1 MRRAGRAPARGDP
14 PGSDEAGPGPA
25 SSFSSDAPDP
35 WWYPGKIEW
44 TAHPNRRISYGGFH
58 GERDEFV
65 DVMVGVLRDAG
76 LFRSSQMPRLDE
88 PAAEAFFDRVFEA
101 FKPVPYHCAF
111 RGQETAAAA
120 HALLR
125 QMRARRHGPIDDIE
139 CLATLVA
146 ACAGSL
152 GHLGL
157 SDQHL
162 QYTNHALCGLYP
174 GETNVVELYSA
185 HILQHFLTDQTVGL
199 APRVSDDPATRD
211 AIARL
216 VERLVLDRDPET
228 RNVVARAFYGTVERL
243 RAEAG
248 HPSTNR
254 TRTRSNAIAA
264 GSSRLARYSGDTTGL
279 ESSLNDESFEDE
291 SLVDG
296 HVSRPPLPPGA
307 ALSARD
313 KLAALRAVIL
323 CAEASAA
330 AMPVARAEFW
340 GHRELMERARE
351 CEARAAFDSNAG
363 VAGTHRGA
371 ARRRR
376 AMLRSLRDRHSQRQV
391 DELARTTIPTFEAL
405 GAFCDGAFAGAV
417 LRQARANL
425 LAWRERLATAR
436 EARVAVERKN
446 RCSLAYIDAVG
457 GFGMIATYAVSRQS
471 VLRDKIQY
479 MKGVGRGLS
488 SDASVQA
495 SLSAAVAQYETVRGT
510 MAVFAAVCAGSI
522 IACLA
527 LATPHAK
534 RRVPEHVRERFL
546 YLVCLVQISA
556 RFFFTH
562 HRFTLNSTVR
572 SVERAT
578 GASFAGHLGEESMF
592 RRRPVISDAWARTVH
607 GPVVV
612 PCVASLFYY
621 FGMTRMSP
629 RAHLLFHALAVLVR
643 FEQDESTT
651 RGDDTYLYLTPAH
664 ALVVARN
671 WRVWRAV
678 AAFIF
683 VVCAVDWQHA
693 RQIFP
698 GALRR
703 RVASALFPGR
713 EPSADPRGWETV
725 SRTGRRVGVFSS
737 VLCLK
742 NQDL

>member
-1 MRRAGRAPARGDP
+1 MRRAGRTPARGDP

-25 SSFSSDAPDP
+25 SSLSSDAPDP

-146 ACAGSL
+146 ACAGSI

-185 HILQHFLTDQTVGL
+185 HILGHFLTDQTVGL

-211 AIARL
+211 AFARL

-228 RNVVARAFYGTVERL
+228 RKVVARAFYGTVERL

-254 TRTRSNAIAA
+254 TLSNAL
-264 GSSRLARYSGDTTGL
+264 GSGPSRLASSSGDSTGL
-279 ESSLNDESFEDE
+279 ESSLNDESREDE
-291 SLVDG
+291 SLLDG

-323 CAEASAA
+323 CAETSAA
-330 AMPVARAEFW
+330 AMPLARADFW
-340 GHRELMERARE
+340 GHRELLERARE

-363 VAGTHRGA
+363 VAGTHRGG
-371 ARRRR
+371 ARRR
-376 AMLRSLRDRHSQRQV
+376 ALLRSLRDGYFQRQV
-391 DELARTTIPTFEAL
+391 DEMARTTIPAFEAL
-405 GAFCDGAFAGAV
+405 GAFCDGAFADAA
-417 LRQARANL
+417 LRQARANAV
-425 LAWRERLATAR
+425 AWRERLATAR
-436 EARVAVERKN
+436 EARSAVERKN

-479 MKGVGRGLS
+479 MKGVGRGLA
-488 SDASVQA
+488 SDAGIQS
-495 SLSAAVAQYETVRGT
+495 SLSLAAARYETVRGT
-510 MAVFAAVCAGSI
+510 FTVFAAVCAGSLV
-522 IACLA
+522 ACLA

-534 RRVPEHVRERFL
+534 RHVPEPVRERFL

-562 HRFTLNSTVR
+562 HRFTLNATVR

-578 GASFAGHLGEESMF
+578 GASFAGRLGEESLF

-607 GPVVV
+607 GPEVV
-612 PCVASLFYY
+612 PCVTSLFYY
-621 FGMTRMSP
+621 FGMTRLSP
-629 RAHLLFHALAVLVR
+629 REHALFHALAVLVR
-643 FEQDESTT
+643 FAQDESMT
-651 RGDDTYLYLTPAH
+651 RGDDTYVTPAY
-664 ALVVARN
+664 ASVVARN
-671 WRVWRAV
+671 WHVWRAV
-678 AAFIF
+678 AAFIV

-703 RVASALFPGR
+703 RVAAALFPGR
-713 EPSADPRGWETV
+713 EPSADPRGWGTV
-725 SRTGRRVGVFSS
+725 SKTGRRVGIFSS
-737 VLCLK
+737 VLCLM
-742 NQDL
+742 NQDS